1 MESYCSGPAL
11 FLTETY
17 QVSACSYVQM
27 LSMRKMTVM
36 LQIYKKPHKLGLQY
50 KHNTRLVCTCAVER
64 LVFPHLN
71 PRSFTCCTMAPTEL
85 PQAQK
90 NPTLSPLLFCL
101 FKASDSNLARKGEKK
116 ICPGKSRSSST
127 LALYKEDKKQARPA
141 VPLWSLAPGR
151 TGLGQDHGHPWTHPD
166 YSITK
171 KTSFALP
178 GQLFPFSIISKLLL
192 SHVYLSHI
200 RLGRALGKVS
210 HHSVEQVS
218 AVCQTTTPSF
228 TARISWT
235 PPLQLHS
242 NFIETLSSM
251 HRIIS

>member
-50 KHNTRLVCTCAVER
+50 IHNTRLVCTCAVER

-141 VPLWSLAPGR
+141 VPLWRSGSWQDWIRTMTMATLGPTLTTASPRRLALPYQASCFPSLSFQNFCCHMFICHIL
-151 TGLGQDHGHPWTHPD
+151 GLGGH
-166 YSITK
+166 
-171 KTSFALP
+171 
-178 GQLFPFSIISKLLL
+178 
-192 SHVYLSHI
+192 
-200 RLGRALGKVS
+200 
-210 HHSVEQVS
+210 
-218 AVCQTTTPSF
+218 
-228 TARISWT
+228 
-235 PPLQLHS
+235 
-242 NFIETLSSM
+242 
-251 HRIIS
+251 